1 MPFKRNAVKL
11 IAVRK
16 LFTVKPSLNHK
27 ALMCVAIV
35 AGIAVWASLHYCG
48 KSPQT
53 TPPSGTQPKSLVEP
67 GFPASGHW
75 TSNDIARLMAPPE
88 GYRPRKTRTPTVD
101 IAALAKHA
109 IDLES
114 KASALKGPIDTK
126 VETVIDGK
134 RMPHEEAIPIIK
146 IYLRSTDK
154 EEIREAV
161 GALVHCSAKVVD
173 EDIIQRL
180 LALYEKTPSH
190 LLPNPPTLSSE
201 EARYDMDLKIMILW
215 VMDTCG
221 GRHRDAFLS
230 KAAKDPN
237 PSIRWNAGKLVRGE
251 PISIP

>member
-1 MPFKRNAVKL
+1 M
-11 IAVRK
+11 
-16 LFTVKPSLNHK
+16 KPSLNYK

-35 AGIAVWASLHYCG
+35 AGIAVLASLHYCG
-48 KSPQT
+48 KSP
-53 TPPSGTQPKSLVEP
+53 SGTPPKSLVEP
-67 GFPASGHW
+67 EFPASGHW
-75 TSNDIARLMAPPE
+75 TSNDIARLMPPPDE
-88 GYRPRKTRTPTVD
+88 YVRARMARKLTASM
-101 IAALAKHA
+101 AALAEHA

-114 KASALKGPIDTK
+114 KASALKGPIDLK

-134 RMPHEEAIPIIK
+134 RMPHEEAIRIIR

-154 EEIREAV
+154 EDIYAAV

-237 PSIRWNAGKLVRGE
+237 PSIRWNAEKLVRGE
-251 PISIP
+251 PIKVRN